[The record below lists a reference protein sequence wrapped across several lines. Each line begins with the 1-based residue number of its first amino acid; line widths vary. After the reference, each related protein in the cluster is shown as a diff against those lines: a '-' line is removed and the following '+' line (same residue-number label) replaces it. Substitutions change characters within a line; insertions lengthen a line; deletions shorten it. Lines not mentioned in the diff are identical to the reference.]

1 MWKTVLFGPLS
12 SKACVYF
19 YILTI
24 LSFVAICLAVFGGI
38 GVLLNKPKLFDFKNS
53 LAAAAGLANLLL
65 VYFINR
71 LFYTMC
77 VKSLD

>member
-1 MWKTVLFGPLS
+1 MWKELFGPLS

-24 LSFVAICLAVFGGI
+24 LSFGAICLAVIGGV
-38 GVLLNKPKLFDFKNS
+38 GVLIKKPKLFDFKNS
-53 LAAAAGLANLLL
+53 AAALLGLANLLL

-71 LFYTMC
+71 LFHTMC
-77 VKSLD
+77 IKSLV